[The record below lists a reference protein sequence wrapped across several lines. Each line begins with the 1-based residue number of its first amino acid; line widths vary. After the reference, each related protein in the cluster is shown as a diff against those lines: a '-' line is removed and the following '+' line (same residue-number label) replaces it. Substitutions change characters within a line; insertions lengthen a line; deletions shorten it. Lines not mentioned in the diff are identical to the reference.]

1 MTDYTIANEYT
12 LPSNGLVYSQTV
24 EPTFK
29 IRSMTTQDEMK
40 RLNHSANP
48 YKAMSEIIDDCII
61 SGLGISAYDLCLPD
75 YQFVLHKLRIVTYGS
90 IYKMTTSCPYCGYR
104 DDSPLDLESLKLVE
118 FDKDLFD
125 KYRTFTLPVTQKE
138 IKLKIQTPRILDNIT
153 KKTKDE
159 KNKVGQSST
168 TDSSLL
174 YTLEGMIDT
183 IDGTKHVEFKTL
195 EFLRTL
201 PMMDT
206 NHIIRASQKLNSL
219 FGLESGLSHVCPS
232 CGLDYTTNF
241 RTTSEFFGPSID

>member
-1 MTDYTIANEYT
+1 MTDYTIAHEYT
-12 LPSNGLVYSQTV
+12 LPSNGSVYSQPV

-40 RLNHSANP
+40 RLNYSANP
-48 YKAMSEIIDDCII
+48 YKSMSEIIDDCVV

-90 IYKMTTSCPYCGYR
+90 IYKMMTACPYCGYK

-125 KYRTFTLPVTQKE
+125 KYRTFTLPVTHKE
-138 IKLKIQTPRILDNIT
+138 ITLKIQTPRILDNIT
-153 KKTKDE
+153 RKTKDQ
-159 KNKVGQSST
+159 KNKAGQSST
-168 TDSSLL
+168 TDLSLL

-183 IDGTKHVEFKTL
+183 IDGTKQVEFKTV
-195 EFLRTL
+195 EFLRNL